1 MKIAAK
7 LDWLCGRSHFQNSI
21 HPYHPYHIPEIQVS
35 KNLFNFRF
43 KKKKI
48 YLQMHLPT
56 HRSEQLHILILVQH
70 KSHVPMSPDVVSV
83 LSHRIC
89 QNILICRKG
98 HLLASAIFWKCERTF
113 DQAFWQPVEG
123 NQRRLFSARTQ
134 LRLIHGY
141 NHLGR

>member
-21 HPYHPYHIPEIQVS
+21 HQYHPYHIPEIQVS

-43 KKKKI
+43 KKKKFTCRCI
-48 YLQMHLPT
+48 FLLIVRISYFDFGAAQIPHL
-56 HRSEQLHILILVQH
+56 
-70 KSHVPMSPDVVSV
+70 KSPDVVSV

-89 QNILICRKG
+89 QNILICRKE

-113 DQAFWQPVEG
+113 DQPFWHSG
-123 NQRRLFSARTQ
+123 ILAT
-134 LRLIHGY
+134 G
-141 NHLGR
+141 GRGST

>member
-21 HPYHPYHIPEIQVS
+21 HQYHPYHIPEIQVS

-43 KKKKI
+43 KKKKFTCRCI
-48 YLQMHLPT
+48 FLLIVRISYFDFGAAQIPHL
-56 HRSEQLHILILVQH
+56 
-70 KSHVPMSPDVVSV
+70 KSPDVVSV